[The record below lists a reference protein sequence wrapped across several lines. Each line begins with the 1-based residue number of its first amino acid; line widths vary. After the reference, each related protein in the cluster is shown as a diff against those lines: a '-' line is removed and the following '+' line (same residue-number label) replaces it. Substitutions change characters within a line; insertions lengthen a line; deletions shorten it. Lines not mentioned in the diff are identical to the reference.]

1 MKRFLTLFALV
12 YSCFTV
18 VDHVVL
24 QIFAVVS
31 YVLTDRTLIRLSLS
45 MHPQVLL
52 DVALVPACVVTQ
64 AAAVGPISI
73 GDVFYHAASRQARV
87 AAGLA
92 LGVVLQLLQNVII

>member
-1 MKRFLTLFALV
+1 MKRFFTSLALV

-31 YVLTDRTLIRLSLS
+31 YVLTDGTLIRLSLS
-45 MHPQVLL
+45 MDSQVLL
-52 DVALVPACVVTQ
+52 DVTFVTTGVVTE

-73 GDVFYHAASRQARV
+73 WDVFYYIASRQSGIAVR
-87 AAGLA
+87 LA
-92 LGVVLQLLQNVII
+92 LGIVLQLFQNVII